1 PHAFRWVAEY
11 PILIVLAL
19 LCRPGLT
26 WPARGSG
33 GRLLLAGLAIALA
46 LTYVVKNY
54 DVGFDYR
61 MYLVMLGVLF
71 GLTAKFWRA
80 PLPFAAILAFL
91 LFANAYFNETPSVFK
106 VRNFFG
112 VLNVIDTSDGKYRVL
127 WHGTTAQGTQQVRDD
142 EGNPLTGPPEMIAEF
157 FEGAGIAQ
165 TLDAVHAKAG
175 DGPINFAV
183 IGLGTGALA
192 CQVRP
197 GDTLTYYEIDPDVM
211 RIATDPTIFQYVSEC
226 APETKIVLGDARLRI
241 ADAPDGSYDLIF
253 VDAFIGAA
261 VPIHLLTR
269 EAMALYFG
277 KLKPDGIVAMHI
289 SNLNLELASV
299 AAGVADANGAI
310 ARVYEG
316 GDVAPNPDLHH
327 WVPRVAAIARRDE
340 DFGALAKSAFW
351 PVREADSKQRV
362 WTDDYSNI
370 VGAIWRNL
378 RDRQPNLNER

>member
-1 PHAFRWVAEY
+1 
-11 PILIVLAL
+11 L

-46 LTYVVKNY
+46 LTYVVKTY
-54 DVGFDYR
+54 DVGFDHR
-61 MYLVMLGVLF
+61 MYLVMLGVLL

-91 LFANAYFNETPSVFK
+91 LFANAYFNETPSVLK

-112 VLNVIDTSDGKYRVL
+112 VLNVVDTSDGKYRVL

-142 EGNPLTGPPEMIAEF
+142 EGRPLTGPPEMIAEF

-165 TLDAVHAKAG
+165 TLDAVHAKA
-175 DGPINFAV
+175 DGKPINFAV

-197 GDTLTYYEIDPDVM
+197 GDMLTYYEIDPDVV
-211 RIATDPTIFQYVSEC
+211 RIATDPKIFQYVSEC
-226 APETKIVLGDARLRI
+226 APETKMVLGDARLRI
-241 ADAPDGSYDLIF
+241 ADAPDASYDLIF

-261 VPIHLLTR
+261 IPIHLLTR
-269 EAMALYFG
+269 EAIALYFR
-277 KLKPDGIVAMHI
+277 KLKPEGIVAMHI

-299 AAGVADANGAI
+299 AAGVANANGAI

-316 GDVAPNPDLHH
+316 GDVEANPELHH
-327 WVPRVAAIARRDE
+327 WVPRIAAIARRDE
-340 DFGALAKSAFW
+340 DFGVLAKSAFW
-351 PVREADSKQRV
+351 PVRERDPSQRI
-362 WTDDYSNI
+362 WTDDYSNV

-378 RDRQPNLNER
+378 RVRQPNLNER